1 MTYVNSPLKTFLSQ
15 ELISKSCSAL
25 SAAALE
31 DFSAVSGLHSLSEA
45 VFFLSLAFLRLI
57 CSEHFGTSFVI
68 SGIIIYRCPDY
79 STDIIN
85 HSALYTGK
93 RIYYRTKGVFC
104 Q

>member
-1 MTYVNSPLKTFLSQ
+1 MQLFKQ
-15 ELISKSCSAL
+15 ESISKSCSAL

-31 DFSAVSGLHSLSEA
+31 DFSAVSGSHSFSET
-45 VFFLSLAFLRLI
+45 VFLFSLAFFRLI

-85 HSALYTGK
+85 YLP
-93 RIYYRTKGVFC
+93 I
-104 Q
+104 